1 MTEAEWI
8 DVKELLPTM
17 GKYVLVCFADGGV
30 DMTYRCTLYGEWF
43 WADISRV
50 YHAQPTH
57 WAELPAA
64 YCKQKKEEK
73 HD

>member
-1 MTEAEWI
+1 
-8 DVKELLPTM
+8 
-17 GKYVLVCFADGGV
+17 
-30 DMTYRCTLYGEWF
+30 MTYRCTLYGEWF